1 MIFFGVP
8 KTKYKRK
15 KYPIIGKPVNIRR
28 AIQTGLKITKQA
40 LLHKTFEARIKEKNY
55 FCALLYRYTARM
67 LNTIFGVQAANS
79 GGKLPF
85 VANTMVNLLITIYK
99 TLISKPSAR

>member
-15 KYPIIGKPVNIRR
+15 KYPIIGKTSIIRR
-28 AIQTGLKITKQA
+28 AIQTGLKITKQQ
-40 LLHKTFEARIKEKNY
+40 LLHKTFGARIKEKNY
-55 FCALLYRYTARM
+55 FCALLYRYIASM
-67 LNTIFGVQAANS
+67 LKTMFGVHAANS

-85 VANTMVNLLITIYK
+85 VANTIVKRLITIYK
-99 TLISKPSAR
+99 TLISTPNAR